1 MSKPIVFRDKI
12 EVRWAKEWIEHQV
25 SIGRMPTFY
34 LKRLPLIS
42 DAEQFNRSF
51 ASELE
56 FDARPRLQKS
66 LSARRARHNAKQ
78 KSRNMSPA
86 LRKVRLEVTA
96 DVSMK
101 AKALA
106 NARGQT
112 VSELL
117 DSYIDDDFS
126 RLPL

>member
-25 SIGRMPTFY
+25 SIGRMPTFF
-34 LKRLPLIS
+34 LKRLPLIK

-51 ASELE
+51 ASEIGM
-56 FDARPRLQKS
+56 DARPRLQKS
-66 LSARRARHNAKQ
+66 LSARRARHTAKQ
-78 KSRNMSPA
+78 KSKNMSPA
-86 LRKVRLEVTA
+86 VCKVRMEVTK
-96 DVSMK
+96 DVSHK

-117 DSYIDDDFS
+117 DSYIDEDFS